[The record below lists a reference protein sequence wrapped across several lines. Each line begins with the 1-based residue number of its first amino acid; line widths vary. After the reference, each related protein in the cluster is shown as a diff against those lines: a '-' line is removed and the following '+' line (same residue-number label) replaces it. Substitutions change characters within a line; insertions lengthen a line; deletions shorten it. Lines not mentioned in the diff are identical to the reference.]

1 MSVMPGFGG
10 QKFDPAVLAKVRR
23 IRAARPGLRIS
34 IDGGIKPDTAADA
47 VAAGVTQLV
56 AGSAV
61 FRPDGNY
68 AAALAELAGAPAAA
82 SERGDAP
89 APSGRRGVP
98 RMTQVVLIRPGATVY
113 DEQNRV
119 QGVLDIPLSD
129 RGRAEVARL
138 AADLPA
144 TLDGL
149 TLAALYCGPGESVVR
164 TAEAVGKA
172 LGLRPKR
179 IDDLRNLDQGLWQGL
194 QIDEIKRRNLRVF
207 RQWLDDP
214 LTVCPPWARPS
225 RTPWSGSRPP

>member
-1 MSVMPGFGG
+1 
-10 QKFDPAVLAKVRR
+10 
-23 IRAARPGLRIS
+23 
-34 IDGGIKPDTAADA
+34 
-47 VAAGVTQLV
+47 
-56 AGSAV
+56 
-61 FRPDGNY
+61 
-68 AAALAELAGAPAAA
+68 
-82 SERGDAP
+82 
-89 APSGRRGVP
+89 
-98 RMTQVVLIRPGATVY
+98 MTQVVLIRPGATVY

-149 TLAALYCGPGESVVR
+149 ALAALYCGPGESVLR

-179 IDDLRNLDQGLWQGL
+179 LDDLRNLDQGLWQGL

-214 LTVCPPWARPS
+214 MTVCPPMGETVEDALDRVRAALKPLIKRHQGETIALVAGDPLARLIAGYLRRDP
-225 RTPWSGSRPP
+225 RVQLDGDVPTAGIERIDVDPDVLRNGQGPPPA